1 MRTASPVIYEPDYT
15 FEFGKAYVPCEATD
29 AAAMIVSS
37 GRGVHEALAAASI
50 CRSRGVS
57 VRVIDMPSI
66 DEELLLGLCQSGQLI
81 CVAEQNNGYILQNL
95 LKVVYRRCPDVATSA
110 LQRILAINALGADGR
125 PRFIHSG
132 TYEELIAA
140 FGLEPPQIADAVI
153 DRLAQRLVR
162 CRASG
167 EGGGSQ

>member
-1 MRTASPVIYEPDYT
+1 MLAASAKTCARRVDRGEDM
-15 FEFGKAYVPCEATD
+15 GG
-29 AAAMIVSS
+29 
-37 GRGVHEALAAASI
+37 GRGVHEALAAASL
-50 CRSRGVS
+50 CLSRGVS

-66 DEELLLGLCQSGQLI
+66 DEELLIGLCQSGTLM

-95 LKVVYRRCPDVATSA
+95 LKVVYRQCPEVATSA
-110 LQRILAINALGADGR
+110 LQRILAINTLAADGR

-140 FGLEPPQIADAVI
+140 FGLAPAQIANAVI
-153 DRLAQRLVR
+153 DGLAQRLVR
-162 CRASG
+162 QSASG